1 MKNVN
6 YTGEE
11 MYNITVIIITDK
23 HKALIVRAAA
33 HFIVYSL
40 YLSIA
45 SQYIP
50 FNAKKKKSLMLQK
63 CMELRLTVSNRAIR
77 ESLTY
82 SSDIYDRCHSH
93 VGSHVKIKCIS
104 CSIYIFYCIQ
114 LHGMAQ
120 FSALLH
126 IANPDIY
133 HLEATMTLFWPL
145 SHTGGPWIHL
155 PYMP

>member
-33 HFIVYSL
+33 HFLVYSL

-50 FNAKKKKSLMLQK
+50 FNAKKKKKFDAAKVYGTAS
-63 CMELRLTVSNRAIR
+63 
-77 ESLTY
+77 
-82 SSDIYDRCHSH
+82 HS
-93 VGSHVKIKCIS
+93 VQQSYQGI
-104 CSIYIFYCIQ
+104 
-114 LHGMAQ
+114 
-120 FSALLH
+120 
-126 IANPDIY
+126 PDI
-133 HLEATMTLFWPL
+133 
-145 SHTGGPWIHL
+145 
-155 PYMP
+155 